1 MTIFTRRDLLM
12 SGGAAGFSLA
22 IAGDARA
29 ASAYPEKNI
38 SFIIPYGPGGGF
50 DTFARAISPVMERY
64 LPNPVNIIPM
74 NVPTGGGGKALIDM
88 QRTRP
93 DGYTIGVFPIPGAL
107 ILQEQ
112 QNARRFNLFDFS
124 WLGSIGPGDTYA
136 IGVRNDSPIRTV
148 ADMQELSKT
157 REVSF
162 TCTGPDGTSYMATV
176 IACHLLGINS
186 KYIIGYGGSSD
197 YIVAAIRGDG
207 DAAIAANSSLRR
219 FQGEGGIRIIATFEH
234 ESTLPGVPDAPAL
247 GQPELA
253 QITIERMVT
262 GPPGLP
268 TDIRALLTNALDQ
281 AVRDPEVVAWAESV
295 GVPWAPNP
303 AGQADRIFREQAAFF
318 DKWKTV
324 LTES

>member
-1 MTIFTRRDLLM
+1 MTMFTRRELLM
-12 SGGAAGFSLA
+12 SGGAAGLSLA
-22 IAGDARA
+22 IALDARA
-29 ASAYPEKNI
+29 AIAFPEKNI

-112 QNARRFNLFDFS
+112 QNARRFNLYDFS

-186 KYIIGYGGSSD
+186 KYIVGYGGSND
-197 YIVAAIRGDG
+197 YIVAVIRGDG

-219 FQGEGGIRIIATFEH
+219 FQGEGGIRIIATFER

-253 QITIERMVT
+253 QITIERMVG

-303 AGQADRIFREQAAFF
+303 PGQADRIFREQAAFF

-324 LTES
+324 LTET

>member
-1 MTIFTRRDLLM
+1 MTNITRRELLK
-12 SGGAAGFSLA
+12 SGGAAGLSLA
-22 IAGDARA
+22 MAGQARA
-29 ASAYPEKNI
+29 ASAYPDKNI
-38 SFIIPYGPGGGF
+38 TFVVPYGPGGGF

-112 QNARRFNLFDFS
+112 QTGRFNLHEFS

-136 IGVRNDSPIRTV
+136 IGVRDDSPIRTV

-162 TCTGPDGTSYMATV
+162 TATGLDGTSYMATV

-186 KYIIGYGGSSD
+186 KYIVGYGGSND

-219 FQGEGGIRIIATFEH
+219 YQGEGGIRIIATFER
-234 ESTLPGVPDAPAL
+234 ESTLPGVPDAMAL

-253 QITIERMVT
+253 QITIERMVG

-268 TDIRALLTNALDQ
+268 EEIRSLLTGALDE
-281 AVRDPEVVAWAESV
+281 AVRDPEIVSWAESI

-303 AGQADRIFREQAAFF
+303 PGQADRIFREQAAFF
-318 DKWKTV
+318 EKWKTV

>member
-1 MTIFTRRDLLM
+1 MTYITRRELLK
-12 SGGAAGFSLA
+12 SGGAAGLSLA
-22 IAGDARA
+22 MAGQARA
-29 ASAYPEKNI
+29 ASAYPDKNI
-38 SFIIPYGPGGGF
+38 TFVVPYGPGGGF

-112 QNARRFNLFDFS
+112 QNGRFNLHEFS

-136 IGVRNDSPIRTV
+136 IGVRDDSPIRTV
-148 ADMQELSKT
+148 VDMQELSKT

-162 TCTGPDGTSYMATV
+162 TATGLDGTSYMATV

-186 KYIIGYGGSSD
+186 KYIVGYGGSND

-219 FQGEGGIRIIATFEH
+219 YQGEGGIRIIATFER
-234 ESTLPGVPDAPAL
+234 ESTLPGVPDAMAL

-253 QITIERMVT
+253 QITIERMVG

-268 TDIRALLTNALDQ
+268 EEIRTLLTGALDE
-281 AVRDPEVVAWAESV
+281 AVRDPEIVSWAESI

-303 AGQADRIFREQAAFF
+303 PGQADRIFREQAAFF
-318 DKWKTV
+318 EKWKTV

>member
-1 MTIFTRRDLLM
+1 MTILTRRDLLI
-12 SGGAAGFSLA
+12 STGAAGLSLGL
-22 IAGDARA
+22 AGPTGA
-29 ASAYPEKNI
+29 ASAYPDKNI
-38 SFIIPYGPGGGF
+38 SFIVPYGPGGGF

-88 QRTRP
+88 QRERP

-112 QNARRFNLFDFS
+112 QNARRFNLYDFS

-148 ADMQELSKT
+148 ADMQELSQT

-162 TCTGPDGTSYMATV
+162 TSTGPDGTSYMATV
-176 IACHLLGINS
+176 IACHLLGING
-186 KYIIGYGGSSD
+186 KYIIGYGGSND

-219 FQGEGGIRIIATFEH
+219 FQGEGGIRIIATFED

-253 QITIERMVT
+253 QITIERMVA

-268 TDIRALLTNALDQ
+268 ADIRGLLTNALDQ
-281 AVRDPEVVAWAESV
+281 AVRDPEVVSWAESV

-303 AGQADRIFREQAAFF
+303 PGQADRVFLEQAAFF

>member
-1 MTIFTRRDLLM
+1 MTIITRRELLK
-12 SGGAAGFSLA
+12 SSGAAGLA
-22 IAGDARA
+22 FAMADRARA
-29 ASAYPEKNI
+29 ASAYPERNI
-38 SFIIPYGPGGGF
+38 TFVVPYGPGGGF
-50 DTFARAISPVMERY
+50 DIFARAISPVMERY

-88 QRTRP
+88 QRARP
-93 DGYTIGVFPIPGAL
+93 DGYTIGVFPVPGAL

-112 QNARRFNLFDFS
+112 QNGRFNLHEFS

-136 IGVRNDSPIRTV
+136 IGVRDDSPIRTV
-148 ADMQELSKT
+148 ADMQELSRT
-157 REVSF
+157 REISF
-162 TCTGPDGTSYMATV
+162 TATGLDGTSYMATV

-186 KYIIGYGGSSD
+186 KYIVGYGGSND

-219 FQGEGGIRIIATFEH
+219 YQGEGGIRIIATFER
-234 ESTLPGVPDAPAL
+234 ESTLPGVPDATAL

-253 QITIERMVT
+253 QITIERMVG

-268 TDIRALLTNALDQ
+268 AEIRTLLTSALDQ
-281 AVRDPEVVAWAESV
+281 AVRDPEVVAWAESI

-303 AGQADRIFREQAAFF
+303 PGQADRIFREQAAFF
-318 DKWKTV
+318 EKWKTV